1 MSNHSNTDTSFP
13 YSPMSFWCL
22 KRIFDVSVSYVFV
35 LDTSLILVV
44 DSVLYD
50 IDLEISSVAKKRLWV
65 LDVAKMQKF
74 KSRGYL
80 MSRISRVIFRFFLIS
95 CRSWQITRERSKVVK
110 TFSILIEKFL
120 ATFDFSPNF
129 CQNRH
134 EIKKNESMIRD
145 IRDIKYPRLLNF
157 NNFATFSTRDF

>member
-1 MSNHSNTDTSFP
+1 M
-13 YSPMSFWCL
+13 
-22 KRIFDVSVSYVFV
+22 SVSYVFV

-80 MSRISRVIFRFFLIS
+80 MLQMSGIILRLFLIS
-95 CRSWQITRERSKVVK
+95 CG
-110 TFSILIEKFL
+110 F
-120 ATFDFSPNF
+120 
-129 CQNRH
+129 
-134 EIKKNESMIRD
+134 
-145 IRDIKYPRLLNF
+145 
-157 NNFATFSTRDF
+157 

>member
-1 MSNHSNTDTSFP
+1 M
-13 YSPMSFWCL
+13 
-22 KRIFDVSVSYVFV
+22 SVSYVFV

-95 CRSWQITRERSKVVK
+95 CRS
-110 TFSILIEKFL
+110 
-120 ATFDFSPNF
+120 
-129 CQNRH
+129 
-134 EIKKNESMIRD
+134 
-145 IRDIKYPRLLNF
+145 
-157 NNFATFSTRDF
+157 